1 MRSERAAA
9 ARHSQSAARPP
20 GENNRAR
27 GGLRA
32 GRDRS
37 GAGRRGPRQPAG
49 GASSRF
55 VREPRRQ
62 RPGEGPRSPPP
73 SDAFLPEQDC
83 HC

>member
-37 GAGRRGPRQPAG
+37 GAERGATPRPQAAG
-49 GASSRF
+49 GGSQQPLCPGAPAAAPGGGSAFPSPLGCFSS
-55 VREPRRQ
+55 
-62 RPGEGPRSPPP
+62 
-73 SDAFLPEQDC
+73 
-83 HC
+83 